1 MLLTARPADFQGIHA
16 SAYSRGAK
24 LLVAFLQE
32 TRGEEF
38 AYYYDAV
45 REGLPEPDTFLNPA
59 HESDRK
65 ALESDWLK
73 WLQDQK

>member
-1 MLLTARPADFQGIHA
+1 MGRP
-16 SAYSRGAK
+16 SAYARGAK

-38 AYYYDAV
+38 AYYYAAV
-45 REGLPEPDTFLNPA
+45 REGLTEPDTLFSNPA

-65 ALESDWLK
+65 ALEGDWQR